1 MNLAIE
7 EVDKNN
13 HSETILIIDDSPT
26 NIEVL
31 STTLTN
37 AGYQV
42 LAERNGINGIEKV
55 KNNPP
60 DLILLDVMMPK
71 LDGFETCRLLQTDL
85 STRDIPIIFIT
96 SLSEIEE
103 KIKGLTLGAVDY
115 ILKPFQQEEVLVRVK
130 LHLKMRRLNLELDE
144 QKQQLEKRVQER
156 TAELSLTLEQLK
168 KTQLQLIQSEKIS
181 SLGQVVT
188 GIAHEVNN
196 PLGLIS
202 TNLYYA
208 SNYVEELVKLI
219 HLYQKKFPYPGSDI
233 EEKIEAMDLVHILKD
248 VPKLISSM
256 KVGTDSIRSTM
267 QSLQNFSRAD
277 GERKKAVDIHE
288 GLEVTLMILQHRLK
302 AKPKRP
308 AIQVIKEYGNLPKI
322 ECYPGQLNQVFMNL
336 LINAIESLDESIFV
350 EENAKIIY
358 PQIRITTSID
368 KQQVTIRIANN
379 GIEIKDLAP
388 NQIFQPFFSL
398 QPQETGNGLG
408 LSISYQI
415 ITENHG
421 GTLQYISLSGE
432 GTEFLIQIP
441 PS

>member
-1 MNLAIE
+1 MSSAIK
-7 EVDKNN
+7 EVEKN
-13 HSETILIIDDSPT
+13 SYETILVIDDSPT

-31 STTLTN
+31 YTTLTN
-37 AGYQV
+37 AGYKV
-42 LAERNGINGIEKV
+42 LAERNGINGIENV

-115 ILKPFQQEEVLVRVK
+115 ILKPFQQEEVLARVK

-156 TAELSLTLEQLK
+156 TAELSLALEQLK
-168 KTQLQLIQSEKIS
+168 KTQLQLVQSEKIS

-196 PLGLIS
+196 PIGLIS
-202 TNLYYA
+202 TNLYHA

-219 HLYQKKFPYPGSDI
+219 YLYQKKFPYPGSDI
-233 EEKIEAMDLVHILKD
+233 EEKIEIMDLVHILED
-248 VPKLISSM
+248 LPKLISSM

-277 GERKKAVDIHE
+277 GERKKVVDIHE

-308 AIQVIKEYGNLPKI
+308 AIQVIKEYGNLPKV

-336 LINAIESLDESIFV
+336 LINAIESLDESICV
-350 EENAKIIY
+350 EDNTKSIY
-358 PQIRITTSID
+358 PEIRITTTID
-368 KQQVTIRIANN
+368 KQQVTIKIANN
-379 GIEIKDLAP
+379 GLGMKDLVP
-388 NQIFQPFFSL
+388 SQIFQPFFSL
-398 QPQETGNGLG
+398 QPQEAGNGLG

-421 GTLQYISLSGE
+421 GKLQYISLPE

-441 PS
+441 PT

>member
-1 MNLAIE
+1 
-7 EVDKNN
+7 
-13 HSETILIIDDSPT
+13 
-26 NIEVL
+26 
-31 STTLTN
+31 
-37 AGYQV
+37 
-42 LAERNGINGIEKV
+42 
-55 KNNPP
+55 
-60 DLILLDVMMPK
+60 
-71 LDGFETCRLLQTDL
+71 
-85 STRDIPIIFIT
+85 
-96 SLSEIEE
+96 
-103 KIKGLTLGAVDY
+103 
-115 ILKPFQQEEVLVRVK
+115 
-130 LHLKMRRLNLELDE
+130 
-144 QKQQLEKRVQER
+144 
-156 TAELSLTLEQLK
+156 
-168 KTQLQLIQSEKIS
+168 
-181 SLGQVVT
+181 
-188 GIAHEVNN
+188 
-196 PLGLIS
+196 
-202 TNLYYA
+202 
-208 SNYVEELVKLI
+208 
-219 HLYQKKFPYPGSDI
+219 
-233 EEKIEAMDLVHILKD
+233 MDLVHILKD

>member
-196 PLGLIS
+196 PIGLIS

>member
-156 TAELSLTLEQLK
+156 TAELSLALEQLK

-196 PLGLIS
+196 PIGLIS

-233 EEKIEAMDLVHILKD
+233 EEKIEVMDLVHILED
-248 VPKLISSM
+248 LPKLISSM

-368 KQQVTIRIANN
+368 KQQVAIRIANN
-379 GIEIKDLAP
+379 GIEMKDLVP
-388 NQIFQPFFSL
+388 SQIFQPCFSL